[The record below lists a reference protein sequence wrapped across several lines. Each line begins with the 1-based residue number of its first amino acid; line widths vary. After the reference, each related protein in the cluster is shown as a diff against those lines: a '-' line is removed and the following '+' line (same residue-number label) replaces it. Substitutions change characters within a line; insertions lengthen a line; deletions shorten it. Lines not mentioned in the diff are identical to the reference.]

1 MERERKRKISIE
13 EFEFK
18 KDNLFI
24 FVECQGVS
32 SIEGIYISVSIVDI
46 FLVDNIVIEKFEGEI
61 VFYLEILFIID
72 GQIVMFNSEGDVD
85 YELIE
90 IFNLENSI
98 RKREE
103 GSEEEKER

>member
-1 MERERKRKISIE
+1 M
-13 EFEFK
+13 
-18 KDNLFI
+18 
-24 FVECQGVS
+24 ECQGVS
-32 SIEGIYISVSIVDI
+32 SIEGFYISVSVVDI

-103 GSEEEKER
+103 GSEEEKKR

>member
-1 MERERKRKISIE
+1 M
-13 EFEFK
+13 
-18 KDNLFI
+18 
-24 FVECQGVS
+24 ECQGVS
-32 SIEGIYISVSIVDI
+32 SIESIYISVSVVDI

-98 RKREE
+98 RK
-103 GSEEEKER
+103 